1 MKITNK
7 EVQNYINEISEP
19 RKSDIFTLIELGKKL
34 THKEPALWGSII
46 GFGNLH
52 YKYQTGHEGNMPLL
66 GLASRKQAITLYL
79 SFNLEQ
85 YPQLSKLGK
94 HSIGKGCLYIKKLS
108 DINMDVLESLI
119 SDTMKDTMKLSFI
132 TDNDSLGE

>member
-1 MKITNK
+1 MEITNM
-7 EVQNYINEISEP
+7 EVMNFINEIPEP
-19 RKSDIFTLIELGKKL
+19 RKSDIITLIELGKKL
-34 THKEPALWGSII
+34 THKEPTLWGTII

-85 YPQLSKLGK
+85 YPELSNLGK

-108 DINMDVLESLI
+108 DINILVLESLI
-119 SDTMKDTMKLSFI
+119 KKTMNDTMKLPFI
-132 TDNDSLGE
+132 TDNESLGD

>member
-1 MKITNK
+1 MEITNK
-7 EVQNYINEISEP
+7 DVINFLNEIPEP
-19 RKSDIFTLIELGKKL
+19 RKSDIITLIELGKKL
-34 THKEPALWGSII
+34 THKEPSLWGSII

-85 YPQLSKLGK
+85 YPELSNLGK

-108 DINMDVLESLI
+108 DINIQVLESLI
-119 SDTMKDTMKLSFI
+119 VDAINDTMKLPFI
-132 TDNDSLGE
+132 TDNESLGE

>member
-1 MKITNK
+1 MTITCADITQFANQIPESRK
-7 EVQNYINEISEP
+7 NEILS
-19 RKSDIFTLIELGKKL
+19 LIELGKKL

-52 YKYQTGHEGNMPLL
+52 YKYPSGHEGNMPLL
-66 GLASRKQAITLYL
+66 GIANRKQAITLYL

-85 YPQLSKLGK
+85 YPELSNLGK

-108 DINMDVLESLI
+108 DINIQVLESLI
-119 SDTMKDTMKLSFI
+119 VDAINDTMKLPFI
-132 TDNDSLGE
+132 TDNESLGE